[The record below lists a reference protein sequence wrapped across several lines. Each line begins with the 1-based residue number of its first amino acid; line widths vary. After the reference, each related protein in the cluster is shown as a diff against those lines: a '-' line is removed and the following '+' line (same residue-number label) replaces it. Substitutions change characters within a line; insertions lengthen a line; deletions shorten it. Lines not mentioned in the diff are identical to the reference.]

1 MALGEFELIERF
13 FSAAGTSPFVS
24 LGVGDDAAIL
34 SLPDGH
40 SLHVSTDTM
49 VAGAHYSPDMSA
61 EDIAYRAVMA
71 AASDLAAMGAAPLG
85 MLLSLT
91 LPEADGAWIAR
102 FAEGLRAAATDTGL
116 ALVGGDTT
124 RGPATIGITVMG
136 SAPTGSPL
144 LRSGARVGDRVC
156 VSGFTGDAAAGL
168 AILEGKIHLSAAAE
182 NYLVKRFTR
191 PAARLALG
199 QSLRGLASAAIDI
212 SDGLMADAGH
222 LARASGVAIVIDR
235 SALPQ
240 SAALREVIDER
251 QRAVWMLAG
260 GDDYELLFTL
270 PANAVLPEGCTEVG
284 RVTEGSGVSCDGIET
299 PGGYDHFA

>member
-49 VAGAHYSPDMSA
+49 VAGAHYLPDMSA
-61 EDIAYRAVMA
+61 EDVAYRAVMA

-91 LPEADGAWIAR
+91 LPEADGTWIAR

-136 SAPTGSPL
+136 AAPAGSHL
-144 LRSGARVGDRVC
+144 LRSGSRVGDRVC

-168 AILEGKIHLSAAAE
+168 AVLEGKIHLSAAAE

-235 SALPQ
+235 ATLPQ

-270 PANAVLPEGCTEVG
+270 PANAALPEGCTEVG